1 MPINLYHIIQNAV
14 QVFDIDEQ
22 KQSNL
27 ELVCVDAVRA
37 LMVRLLVVLG
47 DDPLS
52 REAQA
57 NALLTFEMYVQGGY

>member
-1 MPINLYHIIQNAV
+1 
-14 QVFDIDEQ
+14 
-22 KQSNL
+22 
-27 ELVCVDAVRA
+27 
-37 LMVRLLVVLG
+37 MVRLLVVLG